1 MIIGRRFILERRR
14 ALLWW
19 VAGVVGLVVFTAAFF
34 PSVRGQSSFEQVYE
48 DLPASL
54 RAMLGT
60 TAALG
65 ITSAPGYLQGR
76 LFGSLLPVVLLALA
90 IGQGV
95 RATAGAEE
103 DGTLEQLVVLPVR
116 RRDVLLERAAACGI
130 VVVAI
135 AVVALVSTLV
145 VSPAVGLTDGVLIT
159 SLAAAFANVAA
170 LAIFHGAVALSIGA
184 VTGRRAVAVGVAS
197 AVAVGGFLLQG
208 LLAASDPPAW
218 TRWISPWHWYLGRP
232 AMVDGWTWSAIAI
245 PLAGTF
251 LLVVVATL
259 SFERRDLR

>member
-1 MIIGRRFILERRR
+1 VIVGRRFIVERQR

-19 VAGVVGLVVFTAAFF
+19 AAGVVGLVVFTAAFF
-34 PSVRGQSSFEQVYE
+34 PSVRGQVSFEQVYE

-60 TAALG
+60 SAEHG

-76 LFGSLLPVVLLALA
+76 LFGSLLPAVLLILA

-116 RRDVLLERAAACGI
+116 RRDVLLQRSAACGI

-135 AVVALVSTLV
+135 TAVALVTTVV
-145 VSPAVGLTDGVLIT
+145 VSPTVGLTDGVAFVDLV
-159 SLAAAFANVAA
+159 AAFANVAA
-170 LAIFHGAVALSIGA
+170 LAIVHGALALCIGA
-184 VTGRRAVAVGVAS
+184 ATGRRALASGVTS
-197 AVAVGGFLLQG
+197 AVAVGGFLVQG
-208 LLAASDPPAW
+208 LLAASDSPGW
-218 TRWISPWHWYLGRP
+218 IRWLTPWHWYLGRP
-232 AMVDGWTWSAIAI
+232 ALVHGWTWPAIAV
-245 PLAGTF
+245 PLGVTVV
-251 LLVVVATL
+251 LLVVAAL

>member
-1 MIIGRRFILERRR
+1 VILGRRFIVERQRSLR
-14 ALLWW
+14 WW

-34 PSVRGQSSFEQVYE
+34 PSVRDRVSFERVYE

-60 TAALG
+60 SAALG

-76 LFGSLLPVVLLALA
+76 LFGSLLPVVLLVLA

-116 RRDVLLERAAACGI
+116 RRDLLLQRSAACGV

-135 AVVALVSTLV
+135 TAVALVTTLV
-145 VSPAVGLTDGVLIT
+145 VSPAVGLTDGVAVVDLV
-159 SLAAAFANVAA
+159 AAFANVAA
-170 LAIFHGAVALSIGA
+170 LAVFHGALAVCVGA
-184 VTGRRAVAVGVAS
+184 ATGRRGLASGVAS

-208 LLAASDPPAW
+208 LLAASDPPGW
-218 TRWISPWHWYLGRP
+218 TRWLTPWHWYLGRP
-232 AMVDGWTWSAIAI
+232 ALVDGWTWPAIAI
-245 PLAGTF
+245 PL
-251 LLVVVATL
+251 VATVVLVAAAVL